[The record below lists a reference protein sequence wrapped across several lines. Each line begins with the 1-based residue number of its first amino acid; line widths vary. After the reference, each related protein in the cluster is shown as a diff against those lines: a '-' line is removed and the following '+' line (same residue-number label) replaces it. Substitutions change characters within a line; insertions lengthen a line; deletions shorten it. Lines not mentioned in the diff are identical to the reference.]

1 MKSPT
6 QLQTEQ
12 QPARGHGP
20 VDRSDVMAD
29 EMAKDDDEFGD
40 EPTVSNLS
48 NLRNPAAQPVSRDS
62 ENDPARTPTGAYRLV
77 RPATSDRLDL
87 ADPSPSV
94 PAKTAKKRTI
104 IGVTHRR

>member
-12 QPARGHGP
+12 QPVRGDGP
-20 VDRSDVMAD
+20 VDQSDV
-29 EMAKDDDEFGD
+29 MAKDDDEFGD

-48 NLRNPAAQPVSRDS
+48 NLRNPAAQPVCRDS

-87 ADPSPSV
+87 ADPSPSA

>member
-12 QPARGHGP
+12 QPVRGDGP
-20 VDRSDVMAD
+20 VDQSDEMAD

-40 EPTVSNLS
+40 EPTVSNLH
-48 NLRNPAAQPVSRDS
+48 NPAAQPVSRDS

-77 RPATSDRLDL
+77 RPTTSDRLDL
-87 ADPSPSV
+87 ADPSPSA